1 MTSKYLLCL
10 KRVLTFFLISFLW
23 SFQVHSQGYKVI
35 KINAL
40 MDLMSTKNDSA
51 LLVNFWATW
60 CKPCVSELPHFEA
73 FRKKYAAKGI
83 QVILVSLDDVKNAN
97 ARIARVVK
105 EKLIL
110 SPIYLL
116 NEPDYNAW
124 INKIDSSWSGSL
136 PATLFLD
143 KKKNKIGFYEK
154 ELSQEELEN
163 IVKPFIQ

>member
-1 MTSKYLLCL
+1 
-10 KRVLTFFLISFLW
+10 
-23 SFQVHSQGYKVI
+23 
-35 KINAL
+35 

-51 LLVNFWATW
+51 LLINFWATW

-73 FRKKYAAKGI
+73 FHQKYAAKGI

-105 EKLIL
+105 EKSIL

-116 NEPDYNAW
+116 NEPDYNSW

-143 KKKNKIGFYEK
+143 KKKNKIAFYEK